1 MTHALRNGALLGV
14 LVAAAVATWL
24 LGQREPP
31 AVASSDAPAPRG
43 LYFRD
48 AAILGTDSAGH
59 VSYRVFAKLVEQRE
73 QDQAL
78 VLSDVRVE
86 YDAREDIPW
95 LVTAVRATR
104 LGNGETMHLYE
115 ARLNSLPEQGAAP
128 FIIETEELELEPETY
143 VARSE
148 RPVVLSQ
155 GSARVE
161 AKRLSADLK
170 QNRIVLESGHGQLN
184 R

>member
-1 MTHALRNGALLGV
+1 MTHALRNGALFGALT
-14 LVAAAVATWL
+14 AAAVATWY

-31 AVASSDAPAPRG
+31 VVASSEPTAPRG

-59 VSYRVFAKLVEQRE
+59 VSYRIFAKSVEQPE
-73 QDQAL
+73 QDHAL
-78 VLSDVRVE
+78 VLSEVRVE
-86 YDAREDIPW
+86 YDAREEIPW
-95 LVTAVRATR
+95 LVTAARATR
-104 LGNGETMHLYE
+104 LGNGETMKLYE
-115 ARLNSLPEQGAAP
+115 ARLSSLPEPGAAALV
-128 FIIETEELELEPETY
+128 IETEELELEPESY

-155 GSARVE
+155 GSARLE
-161 AKRLSADLK
+161 AQRLSADLK
-170 QNRIVLESGHGQLN
+170 QHRIVLESGHGQLN